1 MARRVDI
8 ILTDDIDGSDASGT
22 LAFGLDGSAYEID
35 LSDENAARLREAL
48 QPYVVAA
55 RKVVNRAKV
64 AAPRRRASSSDAT
77 EIRAW
82 AQEHGI
88 AVSSRG
94 RVAGSVRAAFEAA
107 H

>member
-8 ILTDDIDGSDASGT
+8 ILTDDIDGSDASET

-35 LSDENAARLREAL
+35 LSGENAAKLREAL
-48 QPYVVAA
+48 QPYLSVA
-55 RKVVNRAKV
+55 RKVANRAKS
-64 AAPRRRASSSDAT
+64 ATPRRRATSSDAT

-94 RVAGSVRAAFEAA
+94 RVAGSVRDAFEAA